1 MGWFDDSDSEEESSK
16 KRRRDELFNLDDLT
30 PTPAAPAPTPTVEA
44 SANPDP
50 DHNTNANGNEPDPLD
65 AYMSGIHKEAQSAVA
80 AVAVAVSAVPDP
92 VDGKDHEQ
100 DEVDPLDAYMT
111 SLASSSSTPAA
122 TTNVGRLDMENE
134 EEATSHWVEASTSA
148 SLSKKRLLPSRQ
160 EEHGTDGDRKAS
172 SSSSSSLTS
181 MQAKSFM
188 ANTFHKAG
196 SGKQKKRD
204 LGQVIDS
211 EDDDAVMAAE
221 ANAARRS
228 RTITPLDKIQHST
241 VTYQPFVKQFYNH
254 PANTRVGMEWRK
266 ENHIS
271 TSMDVDPIDSFE
283 RYGELG
289 LLDKVI
295 LDYLNKQQF
304 EKATLVQA
312 QSIPIAMTGRDLLV
326 TSHTGRYAISSH
338 YLPMWHYA

>member
-80 AVAVAVSAVPDP
+80 AVAVSAVPDP

-181 MQAKSFM
+181 MQAKSSM

-196 SGKQKKRD
+196 SGKQNKRD

-326 TSHTGRYAISSH
+326 TSHTGRYAIS
-338 YLPMWHYA
+338 